1 MNSIFEMAKV
11 ILPVLITN
19 IFTFIITKY
28 TYNRNTPLDKLEI
41 AYNRIYYPIC
51 RIIHNE
57 NDMQKNMNQIEVYLY
72 KYNKYVDN
80 STMRLFKLFQ
90 KCKKVA
96 RKRSIYIQFKDN
108 VYNRHSY
115 LRRRLGY
122 LEPNFAQLYKCFM
135 PSEKSFFR
143 ISIELCII
151 YCAIMS
157 DEITAN
163 ISNIK
168 NYNIFSIVFI
178 TILFIVIFELV
189 WCFIRFLY
197 YKIRK

>member
-11 ILPVLITN
+11 VLPVLITN

-28 TYNRNTPLDKLEI
+28 TYNRNTPLGKLEI
-41 AYNRIYYPIC
+41 AYDRIYYPIY
-51 RIIHNE
+51 RILHSE
-57 NDMQKNMNQIEVYLY
+57 NDMQKNMNQIEVYLN

-80 STMRLFKLFQ
+80 STMRLFKSFQ
-90 KCKKVA
+90 KCKKIA

-122 LEPNFAQLYKCFM
+122 LEPNFAQLYKYLM
-135 PSEKSFFR
+135 PSEKSIFR

-151 YCAIMS
+151 YFAIIL
-157 DEITAN
+157 DEIT
-163 ISNIK
+163 K
-168 NYNIFSIVFI
+168 NDSVKIFSQ
-178 TILFIVIFELV
+178 
-189 WCFIRFLY
+189 
-197 YKIRK
+197 K